1 MSERAT
7 LSQTH
12 PLTEEPQRNE
22 WLGILLRTLLALAVL
37 GAAYWGVAQYLG
49 SRIPQGTTVEGIDIG
64 NLTPEDA
71 VRTLESRLT
80 LLADDPVTIEADG
93 ETLRLDPGGAGL
105 SLDYE
110 ATVGRLAGVSY
121 DPRVLWDRIT
131 NDGPDLDLVA
141 PVDHAALEATLAGLA
156 ADFDTEPEEGSVWL
170 SLGAVHVADPVA
182 GRSLDVSAPAR
193 EVAEAWPHDRT
204 VAATVAEV
212 PTQLTP
218 AEIERFV
225 TGDAE
230 PALASS
236 VVVISGK
243 EKTVITPNQLS
254 RLLTVVESEEH
265 TLSLEL
271 DETGVVEVVRGG
283 LTAAVTPARDASVRL
298 GGDGR
303 PQVVAAAKGTEL
315 DDDDIVAKVRQA
327 LEPGAERTVKV
338 KTVPVEPEITD
349 ADARGWSVDEVMA
362 EFRSE
367 FPTGAANADRTENIR
382 VGLGHLNGTVVM
394 PGEQFSLAAELS
406 PITRDRGYVE
416 AGVIVDGRLVK
427 GIGGG
432 LSQVSTT
439 VLNTAWFSGVQLDE
453 FTPHSYYISRY
464 PVGREATIAVGVI
477 DNKWTNDTDSPVIV
491 QTWISGNEI
500 VMRFWG
506 DRQYTVETVTGPRR
520 NVVRPGESTDDSPT
534 CLPQSPQEGFD
545 ITVTRIL
552 KQGSEVVNQRSYTTH
567 YKPSDKVTCTHPA
580 AGG

>member
-1 MSERAT
+1 MSERST
-7 LSQTH
+7 LTESH
-12 PLTEEPQRNE
+12 PLAEEPQRNE
-22 WLGILLRTLLALAVL
+22 WLGILLRTLLAVAVL

-49 SRIPQGTTVEGIDIG
+49 SRIPQGTTVEGVDIG
-64 NLTPEDA
+64 NLTPEVA
-71 VRTLESRLT
+71 AETLESRLT
-80 LLADDPVTIEADG
+80 LLAEDPVTVEADG
-93 ETLRLDPGGAGL
+93 ETLRLDPAEAGL

-131 NDGPDLDLVA
+131 NDGRELELVA
-141 PVDHAALEATLAGLA
+141 PVDTAALEAALAEHA
-156 ADFDTEPEEGSVWL
+156 ADFDTEPGEGSVWL
-170 SLGAVHVADPVA
+170 SLGAVHVADPQA
-182 GRSLDVSAPAR
+182 GRNLDVPGTAR
-193 EVAEAWPHDRT
+193 EVAEAWPLDRT
-204 VAATVAEV
+204 VVGSVEEV
-212 PTQLTP
+212 PTDLSA

-225 TGDAE
+225 TQEAE
-230 PALASS
+230 PAVRAS

-243 EKTVITPNQLS
+243 EKTVLTANQLS
-254 RLLTVVESEEH
+254 RLLTVVQTPEH
-265 TLSLEL
+265 TLGLEL
-271 DETGVVEVVRGG
+271 DEAGLIETVRGG
-283 LTAAVTPARDASVRL
+283 LTEAVTPARDATVRL
-298 GGDGR
+298 GDGGR
-303 PQVVAAAKGTEL
+303 PQIVPAAKGTEL
-315 DDDDIVAKVRQA
+315 DDADIVTQVRKA
-327 LEPGAERTVKV
+327 LQPGADRTVAV
-338 KTVPVEPEITD
+338 KTVPVAPEITN
-349 ADARGWSVDEVMA
+349 AAAEKWRVGEVMA

-382 VGLGHLNGTVVM
+382 VGLSHLNGTVVM
-394 PGEQFSLAAELS
+394 PGEQFSLAGALS
-406 PITRDRGYVE
+406 PISRDRGYVE

-477 DNKWTNDTDSPVIV
+477 DNKWTNDTSSPVVV
-491 QTWISGNEI
+491 QTWISGDEI

-506 DRQYTVETVTGPRR
+506 DRQYTVETVTGARR
-520 NVVRPGESTDDSPT
+520 NVVQPKESTDNSPT

-552 KQGSEVVNQRSYTTH
+552 KQGGGVVSERSYTTH

>member
-7 LSQTH
+7 LSDT
-12 PLTEEPQRNE
+12 PTLTEEPPRSE
-22 WLGILLRTLLALAVL
+22 WLGILLRTLLALIVL
-37 GAAYWGVAQYLG
+37 GTAYWGLAQYLG
-49 SRIPQGTTVEGIDIG
+49 SRIPQGTTVEGVDIG

-71 VRTLESRLT
+71 VRTLENRLS
-80 LLADDPVTIEADG
+80 LLAEDPVTVEADG
-93 ETLRLDPGGAGL
+93 ETLRLDPAEAGL
-105 SLDYE
+105 TLDFE

-121 DPRVLWDRIT
+121 DPRVIWERIT
-131 NDGPDLDLVA
+131 DDGPDLELVA
-141 PVDHAALEATLAGLA
+141 PVDETRLQSALSGLA
-156 ADFDTEPEEGSVWL
+156 AEVDTEPQEGSVWL
-170 SLGAVHVADPVA
+170 SLGGVHVADPVP
-182 GRSLDVSAPAR
+182 GRSLDVPATAR

-204 VAATVAEV
+204 VAATVEEV
-212 PTQLTP
+212 ATALTP

-225 TGDAE
+225 TQEAE

-236 VVVISGK
+236 VVVIAGK

-254 RLLTVVESEEH
+254 RLLTVVESDEH

-271 DETGVVEVVRGG
+271 DEESLVEVVRGG

-298 GGDGR
+298 GANGR
-303 PQVVAAAKGTEL
+303 PQIVPAARGTEL
-315 DDDDIVAKVRQA
+315 DDADIVAKVRSA
-327 LEPGAERTVKV
+327 LEPGAQRTVKV
-338 KTVPVEPEITD
+338 KSVPVEPELTD
-349 ADARGWSVDEVMA
+349 ADAAKWNVGEVMA

-394 PGEQFSLAAELS
+394 PGEQFSLAEALS
-406 PITRDRGYVE
+406 PITADRGYVE

-439 VLNTAWFSGVQLDE
+439 VLNTAWFAGVQLDE
-453 FTPHSYYISRY
+453 FTPHSYYIPRY
-464 PVGREATIAVGVI
+464 PVGREATLAVGVI
-477 DNKWTNDTDSPVIV
+477 DNKWTNDTSSPVLI

-552 KQGSEVVNQRSYTTH
+552 KRGGEVVSQRSYTTH
-567 YKPSDKVTCTHPA
+567 YRPSDKVTCTHPA
-580 AGG
+580 ARG